1 MVFNEMDKNIFN
13 AISVWRLTA
22 CLLVVQ
28 LTGLALL
35 RAQTRGPL
43 VEREQRLRAC
53 ELDDDRLSGA
63 VVLQAGCFYTQSFEI
78 DEPDTTLDCNGAEL
92 RPEDGFAV
100 NIKRNADRA
109 IVRNCYV
116 RGVKGIAVRV
126 RKVRDGES
134 DDDVRALAPQDVVI
148 ENVDIV
154 STESVGVHLL
164 PHTVGVTVRDSVL
177 SNNSSSG
184 VYMSPYGR
192 HHRII
197 NNQIENNGHIKAD
210 GTPRIGWYRREGI
223 AIDGSSEHHIAG
235 NDISANAFGGILLY
249 KNCWEHAAEEP
260 NSRPRTDH
268 ARANLIEN
276 NHFRDQP
283 FGVWIAARQSR
294 DLTLMGCG
302 DPTPYRNPIAVMDVF
317 HPTYGD
323 YASAAIELYLL
334 SLNFA
339 SVWPD
344 FAEDN
349 EIIGNTFESIGRG
362 GIRIEDDGTRVAD
375 NLFIGDFDYVFI
387 GAPFRARLAGQPVD
401 NTAITNNSY
410 HSPNGVNFSERLA
423 LIPDEHT
430 NTVLRDNVRACVDAR
445 GQYVRHGV
453 EREVERM
460 TRCAVSERCT
470 DGRWVQVEDTD
481 CNPHSDADGGVAA
494 DDMMTRMMDM
504 LPGGE
509 TFVDASVEN
518 PSQRDADT
526 VLSDV
531 GATTR
536 ADGSS
541 QSSSVGSPAAA
552 RSAGCSNYMSGAS
565 TNPMAYLLFLTVI
578 WIRRR
583 LSRSQLI
590 QSRP

>member
-1 MVFNEMDKNIFN
+1 MFCSVIRDRFRVVFY
-13 AISVWRLTA
+13 
-22 CLLVVQ
+22 LVVAQ
-28 LTGLALL
+28 LSGVSFLQ
-35 RAQTRGPL
+35 AQPRGPL
-43 VEREQRLRAC
+43 IERAQPLRPC
-53 ELDDDRLSGA
+53 EHPDERLSGQ
-63 VVLQAGCFYTQSFEI
+63 VVLEAGCFYEQSFEI

-109 IVRNCYV
+109 LVRNCYV

-164 PHTVGVTVRDSVL
+164 PHTVGVTVRNSVL

-197 NNQIENNGHIKAD
+197 NNQIDNNGHIKPD

-223 AIDGSSEHHIAG
+223 AIDGSSEHYIAG

-276 NHFRDQP
+276 NRFREQP
-283 FGVWIAARQSR
+283 FGIWIAARQSR

-323 YASAAIELYLL
+323 YPSAAIELYLL

-362 GIRIEDDGTRVAD
+362 GIRVEDDGTRVAD
-375 NLFIGDFDYVFI
+375 NLFIGDFDYVFV

-401 NTAITNNSY
+401 STVIVSNSY
-410 HSPNGVNFSERLA
+410 HSSSGADFSERLA
-423 LIPDEHT
+423 LIPDEHS
-430 NTVLRDNVRACVDAR
+430 NTELRANARACVDVT
-445 GQYVRHGV
+445 GQYVRHGL
-453 EREVERM
+453 ERDVGRMGRCEVL
-460 TRCAVSERCT
+460 ERCT
-470 DGRWVQVEDTD
+470 DGRWIQVEDPD
-481 CNPHSDADGGVAA
+481 CDAPENARDGGVDA
-494 DDMMTRMMDM
+494 DDMMTRMMDV
-504 LPGGE
+504 LPDDE
-509 TFVDASVEN
+509 MTA
-518 PSQRDADT
+518 DADAQNPPELDAGT
-526 VLSDV
+526 VLVDI

-536 ADGSS
+536 ADGTS
-541 QSSSVGSPAAA
+541 QSPSVGSPAAA
-552 RSAGCSNYMSGAS
+552 RSSGCSNSMRGAH
-565 TNPMAYLLFLTVI
+565 TNPVAFLLLICVI
-578 WIRRR
+578 SIRRR
-583 LSRSQLI
+583 LSRL
-590 QSRP
+590 RLE